1 MLVLSL
7 PLLLSHLLGHPIFCR
22 TATLLPDL
30 IMCKLRIFPRIK
42 KYQNSLLLYRYR
54 SGTCYRQ
61 VQILISTESS
71 SFQTALHSSIT
82 QKHCPVS
89 LRKCLIRKLLANV
102 QLPLVMRRNPWL
114 TSTYALQCK
123 HLIHSPV
130 TVLTYLHSY
139 KHC

>member
-89 LRKCLIRKLLANV
+89 LRKCLVRKLLANV
-102 QLPLVMRRNPWL
+102 HFSLAVRCPAWCCNAQKLLVD
-114 TSTYALQCK
+114 
-123 HLIHSPV
+123 
-130 TVLTYLHSY
+130 
-139 KHC
+139 